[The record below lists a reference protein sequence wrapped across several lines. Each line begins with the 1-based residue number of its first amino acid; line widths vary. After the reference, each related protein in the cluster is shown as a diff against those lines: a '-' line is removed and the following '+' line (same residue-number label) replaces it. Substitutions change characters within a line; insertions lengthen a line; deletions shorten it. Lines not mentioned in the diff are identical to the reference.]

1 MIPRKLEKRFRICLA
16 ATFVLINLVK
26 WEYLW
31 CNISGEWSDEIRG
44 TLSNPDRFT
53 ADYSTEP
60 SSCTRLANMP
70 ISISQTLTLPS
81 ESFDLVVMARY
92 VPVEEQESEHLKWM
106 RLAME
111 MVCIFLRI
119 D

>member
-1 MIPRKLEKRFRICLA
+1 MKLMRSCSSVTFIYCTCNTVARHPIPPINALYWLPVSYGSRLE
-16 ATFVLINLVK
+16 V
-26 WEYLW
+26 
-31 CNISGEWSDEIRG
+31 G
-44 TLSNPDRFT
+44 SNR
-53 ADYSTEP
+53 
-60 SSCTRLANMP
+60 
-70 ISISQTLTLPS
+70 ISQTLTLPT